1 MAKLTRIWALFMTRN
16 REFYRDRSSLAWN
29 ILFPILVIVGFSFMF
44 GDGGQNGYKIGVV
57 GGRGALDAA
66 PSYERFVKTRYLEF
80 LDFPSPEAALD
91 RLRHHRV
98 DLVLD
103 PAAGRYWISSTS
115 PKGYIAARVLSDG
128 LRGGAAALESATVTG
143 VEIPYIEWLF
153 PGILGMN
160 MMFSALFGVGYVV
173 VQYRKNGALKRLS
186 VTPVRPHEFLT
197 AQVLSRMFILMSTTA
212 VVYAGCALLYG
223 FRCRGSYL
231 ALVLLF
237 FAGGFSMVSLGLLVA
252 SRSSSEEFANGILNL
267 ISWPMMFTSEV
278 WFSLEGANPWV
289 RWLSKAFPLT
299 YMIEGVRRVMND
311 GAGLLDVS
319 VNLGVL
325 AAMSLCFLSA
335 GSFLF
340 VWQKKG

>member
-1 MAKLTRIWALFMTRN
+1 MAKLTRIWTLFMTRN
-16 REFYRDRSSLAWN
+16 REFFRDRSTLAWN
-29 ILFPILVIVGFSFMF
+29 VLFPVLVIVGFSFMF
-44 GDGGQNGYKIGVV
+44 GQGGQSQYKIGLV
-57 GGRGALDAA
+57 GGRGAMDSLPA
-66 PSYERFVKTRYLEF
+66 YERFGKTRYMEF
-80 LDFPSPEAALD
+80 LDFPSAAAALE

-103 PAAGRYWISSTS
+103 PAAGRYWTSSTS
-115 PKGYIAARVLSDG
+115 PKGYVATRLLSNA
-128 LRGGAAALESATVTG
+128 LRNGDVPLEGSTVSG

-212 VVYAGCALLYG
+212 IVYGGCALLYG

-311 GAGLLDVS
+311 GAGLAEVS
-319 VNLGVL
+319 INLAVL
-325 AAMSLCFLSA
+325 AVMSLCFLAA
-335 GSFLF
+335 GSLLF